1 MSPAV
6 SQRQRI
12 LAGIA
17 LAIARG
23 ETPKDYSPEA
33 AEMARTMSQKS
44 LRDFAKKPI
53 KRG

>member
-6 SQRQRI
+6 NERQRR

-33 AEMARTMSQKS
+33 AEMARSMSQKELEKYAS
-44 LRDFAKKPI
+44 KK
-53 KRG
+53 KR